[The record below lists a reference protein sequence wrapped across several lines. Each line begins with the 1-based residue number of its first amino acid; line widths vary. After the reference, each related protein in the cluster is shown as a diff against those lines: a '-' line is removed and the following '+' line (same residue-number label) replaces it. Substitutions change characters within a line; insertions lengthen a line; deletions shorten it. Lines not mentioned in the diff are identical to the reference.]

1 MKPLKGGSIMYAG
14 EGITEKAN
22 HKTAG
27 AISGIF
33 SKLILMVYIQ
43 H

>member
-1 MKPLKGGSIMYAG
+1 MKPLKGGSIVYAG

-27 AISGIF
+27 AISGF
-33 SKLILMVYIQ
+33 FFLS
-43 H
+43 